1 MTESHAPTRPDFIG
15 PDATR
20 LDSTGARMVGVTK
33 PALVDEATVEEWR
46 VAVVVATPGRKPVIV
61 ALCDRLAR

>member
-1 MTESHAPTRPDFIG
+1 MTERRDPVCADSIG
-15 PDATR
+15 PDAPR
-20 LDSTGARMVGVTK
+20 VDSTGPRMFGVTK